1 MISLV
6 VEIPMERRRPKEE
19 KKNNTPMKI
28 AVFHFI
34 QVPDSHPFSG
44 VLYWGTTFTF
54 DEHTAKK
61 QSPDLWNRNLSLGNE
76 HFERM
81 RNDLVNNLHLIDCCA
96 TSNKIYCRAWL
107 MFRFKA

>member
-1 MISLV
+1 M
-6 VEIPMERRRPKEE
+6 
-19 KKNNTPMKI
+19 

-34 QVPDSHPFSG
+34 QVPDSHFPVF
-44 VLYWGTTFTF
+44 YWEQNLRLMNTLGKSNRQIYGI
-54 DEHTAKK
+54 EIY
-61 QSPDLWNRNLSLGNE
+61 LWGMK

-107 MFRFKA
+107 MFRFNA